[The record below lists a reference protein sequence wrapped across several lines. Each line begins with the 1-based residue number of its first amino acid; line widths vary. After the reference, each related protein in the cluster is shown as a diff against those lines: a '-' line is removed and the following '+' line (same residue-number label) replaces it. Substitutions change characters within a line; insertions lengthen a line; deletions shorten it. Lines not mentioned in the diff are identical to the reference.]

1 MSKLS
6 NVFSAD
12 ELDPRFVD
20 VLIKALERNNLE
32 GFDYLEFKQS
42 MEALEA
48 MGQDE
53 TTAIRSTFATA
64 STLGLTPAKLFDSA
78 AYYQKVLQDEKVAF
92 DASMQRYEA
101 ERIEG
106 KRREKQAMQQ
116 RVNDLKT
123 KIAELEKQIS
133 TAQAKIDS
141 ADDEITT
148 AQEKRAENEAGFKT
162 ALDTITAQIQHDL
175 NQMRT
180 VLG

>member
-12 ELDPRFVD
+12 DLDPRFVD

-78 AYYQKVLQDEKVAF
+78 AYYQKVLLDEKSAF

-106 KRREKQAMQQ
+106 KPPREA
-116 RVNDLKT
+116 VD
-123 KIAELEKQIS
+123 A
-133 TAQAKIDS
+133 TARQ
-141 ADDEITT
+141 
-148 AQEKRAENEAGFKT
+148 
-162 ALDTITAQIQHDL
+162 
-175 NQMRT
+175 
-180 VLG
+180 